1 MEMYPSGWRVRIRNP
16 LGAARRAG
24 VQIPPSP
31 PQKYGSN
38 DTNCY
43 RTFLFF
49 CRRSPYIK
57 QFSEYGGAKVLNA
70 RIFYFTEDEL
80 LIFCFA
86 PPNEKNQKVD
96 RP

>member
-1 MEMYPSGWRVRIRNP
+1 MG
-16 LGAARRAG
+16 
-24 VQIPPSP
+24 
-31 PQKYGSN
+31 
-38 DTNCY
+38 Y

-80 LIFCFA
+80 LIFA
-86 PPNEKNQKVD
+86 LHPLMEKIKKQIDPK
-96 RP
+96 

>member
-1 MEMYPSGWRVRIRNP
+1 MIVAVSRIPLPKTERYLYWVRV
-16 LGAARRAG
+16 ARSA
-24 VQIPPSP
+24 VVH
-31 PQKYGSN
+31 
-38 DTNCY
+38 DTMGY

-80 LIFCFA
+80 LIFA
-86 PPNEKNQKVD
+86 LHPLMGKIKK
-96 RP
+96 